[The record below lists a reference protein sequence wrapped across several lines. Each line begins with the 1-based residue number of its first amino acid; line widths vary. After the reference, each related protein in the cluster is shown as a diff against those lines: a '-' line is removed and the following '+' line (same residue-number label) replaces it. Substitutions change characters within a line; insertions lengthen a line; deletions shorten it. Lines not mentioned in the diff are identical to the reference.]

1 MKKSWSKPKL
11 IVLFRGK
18 PEESV
23 LSGCKDSTGSTTE
36 QTAAHTDCS
45 GVPATACGDCKDL
58 GS

>member
-11 IVLFRGK
+11 IVLFRGN

-23 LSGCKDSTGSTTE
+23 LSGCKDGNPGGTNPANLELNQCQGVVSKC
-36 QTAAHTDCS
+36 QDCLI
-45 GVPATACGDCKDL
+45 L

>member
-23 LSGCKDSTGSTTE
+23 LTSCKDSSVDV
-36 QTAAHTDCS
+36 TANAEKNSCQGLVSECGDCS
-45 GVPATACGDCKDL
+45 GL